1 MLAKPIAVIGIIM
14 TNAIKTFS
22 LAAILAATTLA
33 YSDHISVLD
42 DLIQ

>member
-1 MLAKPIAVIGIIM
+1 M
-14 TNAIKTFS
+14 TNAIKTLS
-22 LAAILAATTLA
+22 LAATTLA